1 MKLHSDFQCS
11 IHLLCKI
18 FSKTDS
24 NFVPFSLYYFNYT
37 FLSINKILT
46 FDTNYKNSSIL
57 SLE

>member
-24 NFVPFSLYYFNYT
+24 NFVPFSLYYFNYLPSNL
-37 FLSINKILT
+37 FIS
-46 FDTNYKNSSIL
+46 F
-57 SLE
+57 